1 MRRSILP
8 LLLLVPL
15 AFAGCGG
22 SDSNDGGGGGGGGGA
37 SKASDGKSLF
47 AAKCGSCHTLKAAG
61 TNGSFGPN
69 LDQLKPS
76 KAIVLTTIKK
86 GPGPM
91 PAGLYKGADAD
102 KVATF
107 VSENAG
113 K

>member
-1 MRRSILP
+1 MRR
-8 LLLLVPL
+8 LLLLAVPSVL
-15 AFAGCGG
+15 LIAGCGP
-22 SDSNDGGGGGGGGGA
+22 SSSGGP
-37 SKASDGKSLF
+37 SSSSTDGKSLF
-47 AAKCGSCHTLKAAG
+47 AGKCGSCHTLQAAG

-76 KAIVLTTIKK
+76 KAVVLTTIKQ

-91 PAGLYKGADAD
+91 PAGIYKGADAD

-113 K
+113 

>member
-1 MRRSILP
+1 VRRSIL
-8 LLLLVPL
+8 LFLVPL
-15 AFAGCGG
+15 AIAGCGG
-22 SDSNDGGGGGGGGGA
+22 SSSDSGSGGGGGG
-37 SKASDGKSLF
+37 STSTASDGKGLF
-47 AAKCGSCHTLKAAG
+47 AGKCGSCHTLKAAG

-76 KAIVLTTIKK
+76 KAVVLATIKK

-91 PAGLYKGADAD
+91 PAGLYTGADAD

-113 K
+113 Q

>member
-1 MRRSILP
+1 VRRLIL
-8 LLLLVPL
+8 LAVPL
-15 AFAGCGG
+15 AIAGCGG
-22 SDSNDGGGGGGGGGA
+22 SSSGGSSAGA
-37 SKASDGKSLF
+37 APDGKSLF
-47 AAKCGSCHTLKAAG
+47 AGKCGSCHTLQAAG

-76 KAIVLTTIKK
+76 KAVVLTTIKQ

-113 K
+113 

>member
-1 MRRSILP
+1 VRRSLILVP
-8 LLLLVPL
+8 LLLL
-15 AFAGCGG
+15 AGCGG
-22 SDSNDGGGGGGGGGA
+22 SSSDGGGGSSGSGG
-37 SKASDGKSLF
+37 SDGKSLF
-47 AAKCGSCHTLKAAG
+47 AGKCGSCHTLKAAG

-76 KAIVLTTIKK
+76 KEIVLTTIKQ

-91 PAGLYKGADAD
+91 PAGLYEGADAD